1 MSDNNTI
8 DAADPKLLKLGA
20 FNRHVFAAASPGR
33 AFAAVEDDFHHFHAE
48 IAHDGTRVTA
58 VRGESIRYPW
68 TSCPDARERLSLFVG
83 LPLDAFSTGIDASWQ
98 CTHIYELVRLAIAQA
113 RRHVAGGGTGEA
125 RRLYEIRMP
134 DRIARRS
141 RAEIRRDGELV
152 FAWDIEGKLITAPEA
167 FAGFDIY
174 GRGRW
179 PDGLD
184 ADQIE
189 AANLLRRGAWL
200 AIARGIYAPTAEG
213 IGQPGG
219 IKFKR
224 NSPPASACFSYQPD
238 VQAHATSLRDHS
250 RKDFTDDPGVLLS
263 ELERPIRPV
272 WLLKQA

>member
-1 MSDNNTI
+1 MIEES
-8 DAADPKLLKLGA
+8 KFLKLGA
-20 FNRHVFAAASPGR
+20 FNRHVFADAAPGR
-33 AFAAVEDDFHHFHAE
+33 AFTAVEDDFHHFHAE

-68 TSCPDARERLSLFVG
+68 TACPEARERLAQFVG

-98 CTHIYELVRLAIAQA
+98 CTHLYELVRLAIAQA
-113 RRHVAGGGTGEA
+113 RRHVAAGGEGST

-134 DRIARRS
+134 DRVARRS
-141 RAEIRRDGELV
+141 RAEIRRDGALV
-152 FAWDIEGKLITAPEA
+152 FAWDIEGKYIVAPEA
-167 FAGFDIY
+167 FTGFDIY

-179 PDGLD
+179 PEGLD
-184 ADQIE
+184 ADQLE

-224 NSPPASACFSYQPD
+224 NNPPPSACYSYQPET
-238 VQAHATSLRDHS
+238 QARATSLRDRS
-250 RKDFTDDPGVLLS
+250 RKDFTDNPEVLLA
-263 ELERPIRPV
+263 ELERPPRPV
-272 WLLKQA
+272 YLLQSA